1 MVESRGAAGGREV
14 KREIRVPPQTFAGAG
29 AVLLWALTCVAWF
42 QPAPRFLPGAGTG
55 VLAAAALFLG
65 AVWLRARWPA
75 LRGPR
80 SAGPRGGA
88 LLVVL
93 LAFFFRLP
101 LAWQG
106 AVGYTTPDGA
116 LSGIVALHARDG
128 VAHHVFVPRVPYSG
142 SLKSH
147 LTAPLA
153 AVVDPARAFALVS
166 VLFYALFVAAL
177 YRLGLQV
184 GGGTTAV
191 AAGLYAAFAPA
202 FVTHYSLSNDGNY
215 VEVLALGTWALVIA
229 IRWWREVES
238 RGTLALGAG
247 LLLGVAFWCH
257 ILAILHIAAVGL
269 VFLAAGWRSVKS
281 WLLLALG
288 GVVGAFP
295 SLLWN
300 AQNGWLSFLYLLPG
314 GQAVGTLESGPGLL
328 ERAFRMAA
336 DQWPVLLG
344 YDTGYPPVVDRVL
357 GALAWAA
364 VGLAVLAVA
373 RAARAALSEGAIAL
387 RVLLLFTAVNLVV
400 AVTALP
406 HLPGNPRYLLFLMAP
421 LPVFLSFLLARG
433 RLRYILVAL
442 VALGAAGSLAQA
454 PSVFRNDAEW
464 RRFVADLESAGV
476 RWCYTDFHLATK
488 VNFLSEERIICSAKL
503 GPSTTEYFVEYR
515 ERVEAAGEAALIAVN
530 PTAASKLER
539 RLERLGVTWQRRDLL
554 KPVLLG
560 LSRKVDPEEL
570 FAGRELAP

>member
-1 MVESRGAAGGREV
+1 MKRGTRVSPETLAGAA
-14 KREIRVPPQTFAGAG
+14 AA
-29 AVLLWALTCVAWF
+29 LLWALTCVAWF
-42 QPAPRFLPGAGTG
+42 GPRAPGPRTNALAGA
-55 VLAAAALFLG
+55 LAAGALLLG
-65 AVWLRARWPA
+65 AVWLRSRWTT

-80 SAGPRGGA
+80 IDGPRGGA

-93 LAFFFRLP
+93 LAFSFRLP

-106 AVGYTTPDGA
+106 AVGYTTPDGS

-153 AVVDPARAFALVS
+153 AVVDPSRAFALVS
-166 VLFYALFVAAL
+166 ILFYALFVAAL
-177 YRLGLQV
+177 YRLGLLV

-215 VEVLALGTWALVIA
+215 VEVLALGTWALVCA
-229 IRWWREVES
+229 IRFWQEPEGRP
-238 RGTLALGAG
+238 TLALGAG

-257 ILAILHIAAVGL
+257 ILAVIHIAAVGL
-269 VFLAAGWRSVKS
+269 VLLAAGRRWLGS
-281 WLLLALG
+281 WLLFAAG
-288 GVVGAFP
+288 GAVGAFP

-300 AQNGWLSFLYLLPG
+300 ARNGGLSFLYLLPG
-314 GQAVGTLESGPGLL
+314 GQAVGTLESGPGPLG
-328 ERAFRMAA
+328 RAFQMAA

-344 YDTGYPPVVDRVL
+344 YDPGYPPAADRVL
-357 GALAWAA
+357 AASAWTA
-364 VGLAVLAVA
+364 VGLAVVAVAQAA
-373 RAARAALSEGAIAL
+373 RAARAEGAIAL
-387 RVLLLFTAVNLVV
+387 RVLLLFTAVNLLV
-400 AVTALP
+400 AVGALP

-421 LPVFLSFLLARG
+421 LPVFLALLLARG
-433 RLRYILVAL
+433 RLRYALVPLVAM
-442 VALGAAGSLAQA
+442 GAAGSLAQA

-464 RRFVADLESAGV
+464 RRFAAELESAGV

-488 VNFLSEERIICSAKL
+488 INFLSGERIVCSAKL

-515 ERVEAAGEAALIAVN
+515 ERVEAAPEAALVAVN
-530 PTAASKLER
+530 PTAAGKLER
-539 RLERLGVTWQRRDLL
+539 RLERLGVTWERRDLM
-554 KPVLLG
+554 KPALVR
-560 LSRKVDPEEL
+560 LSRKVDPSEL
-570 FAGRELAP
+570 FVGREFPPP

>member
-1 MVESRGAAGGREV
+1 VLRE
-14 KREIRVPPQTFAGAG
+14 TLAGAG
-29 AVLLWALTCVAWF
+29 AALLWGLACVAWF
-42 QPAPRFLPGAGTG
+42 QPPPRVLPGAAAGM
-55 VLAAAALFLG
+55 LAVAALLLG

-80 SAGPRGGA
+80 SEGPRGGA

-93 LAFFFRLP
+93 LALFFRLP

-106 AVGYTTPDGA
+106 AVGYTTPDGS

-128 VAHHVFVPRVPYSG
+128 VAHHVFVPCVPYSG

-153 AVVDPARAFALVS
+153 AVVDPSRAFALVS
-166 VLFYALFVAAL
+166 VVFYALFVAAL
-177 YRLGLQV
+177 YRLGLLV

-229 IRWWREVES
+229 IRWWREEES
-238 RGTLALGAG
+238 RGTLALLAG

-257 ILAILHIAAVGL
+257 ILAILHIAAIGL
-269 VFLAAGWRSVKS
+269 VFLAAGWRWLRS

-300 AQNGWLSFLYLLPG
+300 LQNGGESFRYLLPG
-314 GQAVGTLESGPGLL
+314 GQSVGTLESGPGPLL
-328 ERAFRMAA
+328 RAWRMAA

-344 YDTGYPPVVDRVL
+344 YDPGYPPVVDR
-357 GALAWAA
+357 ALALLAWMA
-364 VGLAVLAVA
+364 VALAVVAVAWAA
-373 RAARAALSEGAIAL
+373 RAARSDGAIAL
-387 RVLLLFTAVNLVV
+387 RVLLLFTAVNLLV
-400 AVTALP
+400 AVAALP

-421 LPVFLSFLLARG
+421 LPVFLASLLARG
-433 RLRYILVAL
+433 RLRYVLVAL

-464 RRFVADLESAGV
+464 RRFVAELESAGV

-515 ERVEAAGEAALIAVN
+515 ERVEAASEASLIAVN

-539 RLERLGVTWQRRDLL
+539 RLERLGVSWERRDLL
-554 KPVLLG
+554 KPVLLR
-560 LSRKVDPEEL
+560 LSRKVEPEEL
-570 FAGRELAP
+570 FAGRELPRH

>member
-1 MVESRGAAGGREV
+1 VLEV
-14 KREIRVPPQTFAGAG
+14 KRGMRVPLETLAGAG
-29 AVLLWALTCVAWF
+29 AAILWALTCIAWF
-42 QPAPRFLPGAGTG
+42 DAGPGPLEGPRSVWPAIGLAVGA
-55 VLAAAALFLG
+55 LLLG

-177 YRLGLQV
+177 YRLGLLV

-215 VEVLALGTWALVIA
+215 VEVLALGTWALLLAV
-229 IRWWREVES
+229 RWWQEEERP
-238 RGTLALGAG
+238 TLALAAG
-247 LLLGVAFWCH
+247 LLLGIAFWCH
-257 ILAILHIAAVGL
+257 ILAILHIAAAGL
-269 VFLAAGWRSVKS
+269 VFLAAGWQRLRS

-300 AQNGWLSFLYLLPG
+300 AQNGWLSFQYLLPG
-314 GQAVGTLESGPGLL
+314 GQAVGTLESGPGPLG
-328 ERAFRMAA
+328 RAWRMAA

-344 YDTGYPPVVDRVL
+344 YDVGYPPVVDRVL
-357 GALAWAA
+357 QALAWTA
-364 VGLAVLAVA
+364 VGLAVAAVVLAA
-373 RAARAALSEGAIAL
+373 RAARSEGTIAL

-400 AVTALP
+400 AVAALP
-406 HLPGNPRYLLFLMAP
+406 HLPGNPRYLLFLMAT
-421 LPVFLSFLLARG
+421 LPVFLASLLARG
-433 RLRYILVAL
+433 RLRYVLVAL
-442 VALGAAGSLAQA
+442 VAMGAAGSLAQA
-454 PSVFRNDAEW
+454 PAVFRNDAEW
-464 RRFVADLESAGV
+464 RRFVADLESDGV

-488 VNFLSEERIICSAKL
+488 VNFLSEERINCSAKL
-503 GPSTTEYFVEYR
+503 GPTTTEYFVEYL
-515 ERVEAAGEAALIAVN
+515 ERVEAAPEAALIAVN
-530 PTAASKLER
+530 PTNAGKLER
-539 RLERLGVTWQRRDLL
+539 RLERLGVTWERRDLL
-554 KPVLLG
+554 KPVLLR
-560 LSRKVDPEEL
+560 LSRKVDPDEL
-570 FAGRELAP
+570 FVARELPRP